1 MELLMKYGNYQP
13 PKPQPPK
20 KPRGIP
26 VDPRVRDEAR
36 KRRNMDAF
44 RNNSKTKF
52 GYKVPKKK
60 SPKIL
65 TTKKPKAR

>member
-1 MELLMKYGNYQP
+1 MKYGNYQP
-13 PKPQPPK
+13 PKPPK
-20 KPRGIP
+20 KLRGINP

-36 KRRNMDAF
+36 KRKNMDAL
-44 RNNSKTKF
+44 RNNPKIKF